1 MGYLKGLRW
10 LCDVGMILGD
20 CYFFYEECWT
30 LGMTAGGLS
39 FLLNICVA
47 GFLRRVGMSVIM
59 WGFFLGKACR
69 RLLSL
74 IVVACER
81 VVLLFPPPPHG
92 GQKTAVSARL

>member
-10 LCDVGMILGD
+10 LCDVGMIIGD

-47 GFLRRVGMSVIM
+47 QHVEILSVLVIL

-81 VVLLFPPPPHG
+81 VVLLFPPPHG

>member
-1 MGYLKGLRW
+1 
-10 LCDVGMILGD
+10 
-20 CYFFYEECWT
+20 
-30 LGMTAGGLS
+30 MTAGGLS

-69 RLLSL
+69 RLLSF

-81 VVLLFPPPPHG
+81 VVLLFPPPHG
-92 GQKTAVSARL
+92 GQKTANSAASLAQQRGKTLTLAVPN